1 MYQNFYCTSPNF
13 LSFNHFSINLYGIFS
28 NNFIHF
34 KYSFFLY
41 QITLFS
47 KFNIRSFDFRQF
59 YIKLQLIFYHYYPVR
74 STYFDFICIIC
85 ISILMVYK
93 DKIYRIFLHNKRTQR
108 NKVTSLPYFPASVV
122 LDNTSLHPVQLFM
135 KYAALI
141 R

>member
-1 MYQNFYCTSPNF
+1 MYQNFYCTSPNS
-13 LSFNHFSINLYGIFS
+13 LSFNHFSINLHGIFL

-59 YIKLQLIFYHYYPVR
+59 YIQLYLVFYHYYPVS
-74 STYFDFICIIC
+74 STYFDFIC

-93 DKIYRIFLHNKRTQR
+93 NKIYQIFLHNKRTQR

-122 LDNTSLHPVQLFM
+122 LNNTSLHPV
-135 KYAALI
+135 
-141 R
+141 